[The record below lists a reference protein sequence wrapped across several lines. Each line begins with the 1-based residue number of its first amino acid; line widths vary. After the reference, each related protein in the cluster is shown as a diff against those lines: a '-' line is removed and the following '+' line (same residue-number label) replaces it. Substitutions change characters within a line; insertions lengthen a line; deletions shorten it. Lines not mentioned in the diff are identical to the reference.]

1 MRRDDTSV
9 TKNPGAAYCNL
20 AMRQSLPLRI
30 GLVAG
35 LFAVQL
41 SWWGLAL
48 WRQGDTVFQNS
59 YSALQD
65 RRDLAQQ
72 ELAWRSTGGGEDKA
86 EVWLEL
92 AKNFDGVVWVPA
104 ANEFQLSA
112 SEIQSLEKRR
122 SINRVMVIG
131 EGTLFAMLWG
141 IALWF
146 LIKTSQRDKHLVL
159 QESNFLHAVTHEF
172 RSPLQS
178 LRLAV
183 ESLQRRPDPTR
194 AKEYA
199 KMMIE
204 DIGRLESLVDNVLL
218 VGRIDARAFNP
229 QVSAIDIGEF
239 LQQSLSKWQAYHPEQ
254 AELVRANIPA
264 GMLAEADSTSLDP
277 IFHNLLDNA
286 SKYGEGSSIDV
297 ELVQNSGTTS
307 LRVGDQGRGF
317 TSTEGA
323 RLFDRF
329 WRAGDERVRTSPGVG
344 LGLYLVATLAH
355 AQGATVN
362 AQSDGRGQGATFII
376 SWAST
381 AAT

>member
-9 TKNPGAAYCNL
+9 TKNPGTAYCNL
-20 AMRQSLPLRI
+20 AMRQRLPLWI

-41 SWWGLAL
+41 GWWGLAL

-65 RRDLAQQ
+65 RRGLAQQ
-72 ELAWRSTGGGEDKA
+72 ELAWRSTEGGKDMA

-92 AKNFDGVVWVPA
+92 ANNFEGVVWVPA
-104 ANEFQLSA
+104 ANELQLSA
-112 SEIQSLEKRR
+112 SKIESLEKRR

-141 IALWF
+141 VALWF

-229 QVSAIDIGEF
+229 QVNVIDIGEC
-239 LQQSLSKWQAYHPEQ
+239 LQQSLDKWRTYHPEQ

-264 GMLAEADSTSLDP
+264 GMLAEADSASLDP

-297 ELVQNSGTTS
+297 ELVESSGTTS
-307 LRVGDQGRGF
+307 LRISDQGRGF
-317 TSTEGA
+317 TSAEGA

-329 WRAGDERVRTSPGVG
+329 WRAGDERVRTSSGVG
-344 LGLYLVATLAH
+344 LGLYLVATLVH

-362 AQSDGRGQGATFII
+362 AQSDGHGQGATFII

-381 AAT
+381 AAS